1 MSSTIKTT
9 LKLCT
14 IYLTLGMT
22 PAVLLVLA
30 NFLASPA
37 RAWPLTTSQGAA
49 LMVLHILWGIASI
62 TIAARVAVP
71 TAGAAARS

>member
-1 MSSTIKTT
+1 MNRTIKTT

-30 NFLASPA
+30 NFIASPA
-37 RAWPLTTSQGAA
+37 RAWPLTTSQGTA
-49 LMVLHILWGIASI
+49 LLVLHILWGIVSM

-71 TAGAAARS
+71 TSAT

>member
-1 MSSTIKTT
+1 MNRTIKTT

-30 NFLASPA
+30 NFIASPT
-37 RAWPLTTSQGAA
+37 RTWPLTTSQGAA
-49 LMVLHILWGIASI
+49 LMVLHILWGIVSM

-71 TAGAAARS
+71 TSAT